1 MGRTGARVD
10 PHLALA
16 IGAATVVAAEA
27 GYRTWTSDVWLLL
40 EAAVA
45 AGALLYA
52 WREQARLRLLPLL
65 ALTLALQV
73 GIVVVHLSLDV
84 AGDIDSRLVFRWQGN
99 GLLRGDYPRSEY
111 PVGAVALFGLEAWL
125 GGGTTRVANAF
136 LMVPFQLASVAG
148 IWALRTRF
156 APWLAA
162 LVALWPLNSFS
173 WEFKYDPAPTALLV
187 LGLLAALR
195 ERWSLAGV
203 LLALG
208 ALVKWTPGLAFLA
221 LAIWLVAARR
231 TRAAA
236 EHALAFGATLVV
248 VYVPVLVLAWS
259 DAVAAYTRQGG
270 RRISPESVWY
280 LFLRPL
286 GLAEVVDHISRPAG
300 APDWANAGAAAVQV
314 TLVALLLLMAAR
326 VAGDLRAGVA
336 VAAVVPCVF
345 LLTNR
350 IFSPQFLVTLLAAW
364 AVAAALVARSRGEQ
378 LALGAAGA
386 GASLANAFVY
396 PFALPHYDVTW
407 PICSA
412 VLFGLGLAAS
422 GWLVRLALLRS
433 SLDAAIELD
442 AARTGR
448 VSGGSA
454 PRPTPRPP

>member
-16 IGAATVVAAEA
+16 IGAAIVVAAEA
-27 GYRTWTSDVWLLL
+27 GYRTWTSDVWLFL

-65 ALTLALQV
+65 VVTLAFQV
-73 GIVVVHLSLDV
+73 SIVVVHLALDV
-84 AGDIDSRLVFRWQGN
+84 AADIDSRLVFRWQGN

-136 LMVPFQLASVAG
+136 AMVPFHLAAVAG
-148 IWALRTRF
+148 LWALRTRF

-162 LVALWPLNSFS
+162 LVALWPLNTFS
-173 WEFKYDPAPTALLV
+173 WEFKYDLAPTAFLV
-187 LGLLAALR
+187 LGLLAAYR
-195 ERWSLAGV
+195 QRWPLAGV
-203 LLALG
+203 LLAVG
-208 ALVKWTPGLAFLA
+208 ALLKWTPGLAFLA
-221 LAIWLVAARR
+221 LLVWLVASRR
-231 TRAAA
+231 GRDAVA
-236 EHALAFGATLVV
+236 HALAFVGTVAI
-248 VYVPVLVLAWS
+248 VYVPVLLSAWS
-259 DAVAAYTRQGG
+259 DAIAAYTRQGG
-270 RRISPESVWY
+270 RRISPESFWY

-300 APDWANAGAAAVQV
+300 APQWANVGAAAVQLV
-314 TLVALLLLMAAR
+314 LVALLLLAALR
-326 VAGDLRAGVA
+326 LAGDLRTGVA
-336 VAAVVPCVF
+336 VAALVPCVF

-364 AVAAALVARSRGEQ
+364 ALAAALLVRNPLEQ
-378 LALGAAGA
+378 LAVGAAGA

-396 PFALPHYDVTW
+396 PFALPYYDFTW

-412 VLFGLGLAAS
+412 VLFALGLGVS

-433 SLDAAIELD
+433 AEATELHPRP
-442 AARTGR
+442 ALSA
-448 VSGGSA
+448 GSA
-454 PRPTPRPP
+454 PRAAPRPP